1 MRDWLVTLRAG
12 RSQSKVAKEIGIAQ
26 STYASIETGY
36 RTPSVETAKKIADVL
51 GFPWTR
57 FFENVEEAV
66 NREPAAGPGVGE
78 GVRAWK

>member
-1 MRDWLVTLRAG
+1 MRDWLVALRAG

-57 FFENVEEAV
+57 FFENDEEP
-66 NREPAAGPGVGE
+66 NNKTPPAGPGAE
-78 GVRAWK
+78 